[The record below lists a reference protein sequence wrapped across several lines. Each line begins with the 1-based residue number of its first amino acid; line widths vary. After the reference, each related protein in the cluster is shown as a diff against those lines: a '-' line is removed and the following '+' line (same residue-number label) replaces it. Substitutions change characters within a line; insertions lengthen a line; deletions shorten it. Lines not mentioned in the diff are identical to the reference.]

1 MNAAPAKEA
10 FVIWS
15 VDECLEGIKSAW
27 ASTKEDP
34 NPDNRTDLDTLPV
47 GEDYWDATNPTPNLH
62 VSMDQKF
69 LSKLVTDYE
78 NDRSFHEIY
87 ADKARLEENWK
98 GNGCFLRDER
108 GLLFFLNEN
117 YQPWLCVPEKRR
129 NFLLKEVHENP
140 FESAHAGAECLW
152 QNLSQKFYWK
162 RMKTDIINYCRTC
175 DVCQKTKS
183 PNFGKFGYLIPN
195 PIPARPY
202 QSISM
207 DFIVNLPWSNGYNA
221 IFVVVDRLSK
231 RGSFIPCTTGLT
243 AEEFAELFVR
253 HIVCRFGLPDSI
265 ITDRDPRWTSDFW
278 RGIAHFLKTGMS
290 LSSAHHPQHDGQ
302 TEILNRHL
310 TTMLRAY
317 VSEDLKDWSAWLH
330 ILEFAYNNAIHSS
343 TGASPNFL
351 AYGFQPKTP
360 LDFLLPKETAE
371 SKGHTYSLNPA
382 ARSFLSA
389 IAMHRDSA
397 RRAIAKAQDEQ
408 SLQFNKGR
416 RPVPD
421 FKQGDRVLV
430 NPHSLDWVDSKGAGA
445 KLKQRWIGPFEI
457 LQKINP
463 KVFRLRMSD
472 NYPGFPVFNMDH
484 LRKYE
489 ESPSDMGERATMP
502 ESRRTRVESPE
513 YEVESIVGHRRAGK
527 SLQYLIRWLEYG
539 PQFDTWEPARGLRNA
554 ATLVRKYRESH
565 NL

>member
-1 MNAAPAKEA
+1 
-10 FVIWS
+10 
-15 VDECLEGIKSAW
+15 
-27 ASTKEDP
+27 
-34 NPDNRTDLDTLPV
+34 
-47 GEDYWDATNPTPNLH
+47 
-62 VSMDQKF
+62 
-69 LSKLVTDYE
+69 
-78 NDRSFHEIY
+78 
-87 ADKARLEENWK
+87 
-98 GNGCFLRDER
+98 
-108 GLLFFLNEN
+108 
-117 YQPWLCVPEKRR
+117 
-129 NFLLKEVHENP
+129 
-140 FESAHAGAECLW
+140 
-152 QNLSQKFYWK
+152 
-162 RMKTDIINYCRTC
+162 
-175 DVCQKTKS
+175 
-183 PNFGKFGYLIPN
+183 
-195 PIPARPY
+195 
-202 QSISM
+202 M

-231 RGSFIPCTTGLT
+231 WGSFIPCTTGLT

-265 ITDRDPRWTSDFW
+265 IVDRDPRWTSDFW

-302 TEILNRHL
+302 TEILNRHP

-397 RRAIAKAQDEQ
+397 RQAIAKAQDEQ

-463 KVFRLRMSD
+463 KVFRLRMSN

-502 ESRRTRVESPE
+502 ESRRMRVESPE

-527 SLQYLIRWLEYG
+527 SLQYLIRWLGYG